1 MINFFLILRH
11 DEIEGKNCFAKCF
24 RQKKEDSHFVPFST
38 IKWQMKE
45 MVIDLQGILLHD
57 RSLHDEYLVLF

>member
-1 MINFFLILRH
+1 MINFVLILKH

-24 RQKKEDSHFVPFST
+24 RQKKEDSHFVPFS
-38 IKWQMKE
+38 MKE
-45 MVIDLQGILLHD
+45 VVIDLRGILLHD

>member
-24 RQKKEDSHFVPFST
+24 RPKKEDTHFVPFS
-38 IKWQMKE
+38 MKE
-45 MVIDLQGILLHD
+45 VVIDLRGILLHD

>member
-1 MINFFLILRH
+1 MKLREKIVSPNVL
-11 DEIEGKNCFAKCF
+11 DK
-24 RQKKEDSHFVPFST
+24 KKEDSHFVPFST

-45 MVIDLQGILLHD
+45 MVIDLRGILLHD

>member
-1 MINFFLILRH
+1 MKLREKIVSPNVL
-11 DEIEGKNCFAKCF
+11 D
-24 RQKKEDSHFVPFST
+24 KKRNDSHFVPFST

-45 MVIDLQGILLHD
+45 MVIDLRGILLHD